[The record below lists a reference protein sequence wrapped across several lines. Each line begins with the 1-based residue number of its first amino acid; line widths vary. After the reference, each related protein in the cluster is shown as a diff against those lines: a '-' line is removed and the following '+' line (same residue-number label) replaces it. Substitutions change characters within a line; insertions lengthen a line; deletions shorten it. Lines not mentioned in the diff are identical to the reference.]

1 MSRQEEADRIIREVT
16 RLTYFGGK
24 PLRELIDAYSS
35 EHLKPKDPLFEKW
48 KGFAEDWVDERQTGW
63 VTFSYDAFKE
73 LFADELNGTNGLDYA
88 IEHYKLN
95 NVGLNSANSIVYVL
109 TEIKAKYN

>member
-1 MSRQEEADRIIREVT
+1 MTQLDEANAIIKGLYEH
-16 RLTYFGGK
+16 G
-24 PLRELIDAYSS
+24 S
-35 EHLKPKDPLFEKW
+35 EARDFKGYYDKYLKPKDPLFEKW
-48 KGFAEDWVDERQTGW
+48 KGFAEDWGGECQTGW

-109 TEIKAKYN
+109 TEIKAKYK